1 MRKDTTMI
9 WFLVGLGLSLFGIFM
24 ALVLGGISA
33 DADERMADEMMRQE
47 KRNLARQKRKTGIN
61 IGGEA

>member
-1 MRKDTTMI
+1 MI

-61 IGGEA
+61 IGSEV

>member
-1 MRKDTTMI
+1 MI

>member
-1 MRKDTTMI
+1 
-9 WFLVGLGLSLFGIFM
+9 
-24 ALVLGGISA
+24 LGGISA

>member
-1 MRKDTTMI
+1 MI
-9 WFLVGLGLSLFGIFM
+9 WIFVGIGAVLMGFVAW
-24 ALVLGGISA
+24 ALVAIGA
-33 DADERMADEMMRQE
+33 DADERVDEMMRQE

>member
-1 MRKDTTMI
+1 MI

-33 DADERMADEMMRQE
+33 DADERMADEMMRQK

>member
-1 MRKDTTMI
+1 MI
-9 WFLVGLGLSLFGIFM
+9 RFLVGLGLSLFGIFM